1 MKHAHTETDLPIE
14 SQYPKLVR
22 DKIPAMIECDGKI
35 AATHIAGGSE
45 YVRLLLAKLIEEA
58 SELRDAES
66 PDHQKEEIADVR
78 EVLGA
83 LQKALGFSE
92 DELKEVQ
99 ASKFEE
105 RGGFEGRI
113 ILDLKPEK

>member
-1 MKHAHTETDLPIE
+1 MKHTHTKTHLPIE
-14 SQYPKLVR
+14 NEYPKLVKDR
-22 DKIPAMIECDGKI
+22 IPEMIERDGKF
-35 AATHIAGGSE
+35 AATHIADSAE
-45 YVRLLLAKLIEEA
+45 YVSFLLAKLVEEA

-92 DELKEVQ
+92 DELNAVQ
-99 ASKFEE
+99 TSKFDE
-105 RGGFEGRI
+105 RGGFEGQI
-113 ILDLKPEK
+113 ILDLKPE

>member
-1 MKHAHTETDLPIE
+1 MKHTHTKTELPIE
-14 SQYPKLVR
+14 NQYPKLVR
-22 DKIPAMIECDGKI
+22 DKIPAMIERDGKI
-35 AATHIAGGSE
+35 ATTHIADSAE
-45 YVRLLLAKLIEEA
+45 YVIFLLAKLIEEA

-83 LQKALGFSE
+83 LQNALGFSE
-92 DELKEVQ
+92 DDLKEVQ

-113 ILDLKPEK
+113 ILDLKPE